1 MFLLIFMVKILD
13 FYFVIHK
20 QKIKAF
26 HLVEI
31 YLIYLKYVILHC
43 VHVNKILGAKQWSP
57 LNCNFNTFKT
67 PFVNT

>member
-43 VHVNKILGAKQWSP
+43 VHVNKILGANNGH
-57 LNCNFNTFKT
+57 L
-67 PFVNT
+67 